1 MNDRLAP
8 EQSRLHAYVD
18 GQLDGDTQREVEEF
32 LTSNSEAREQVEDY
46 QRINDLL
53 RQHYDPVLDEPV
65 PDSLR
70 IQRRPRINRPV
81 FFSQMAAAIAILA
94 IGLVSGLYLGLN
106 LNVGPVIAES
116 EADHI
121 VGEVV
126 AAYSIYTPEVHHPI
140 EVPGSQKE
148 YLVAWLSKRMGR
160 QIIAPQL
167 NNHDMRLLGGRLLA
181 FDDGPGAL
189 LMYEDPH
196 GQRIVF
202 YACHSS
208 EKSSAFHYAKQEDVS
223 VFYWVDSSITYAIA
237 GEIEKERLRPMA
249 EAVYNQLL
257 F

>member
-1 MNDRLAP
+1 MNDRLTP

-18 GQLDGDTQREVEEF
+18 GQLDVDTQREVEKY
-32 LTSNSEAREQVEDY
+32 LASNTEAREQVEDY
-46 QRINDLL
+46 QRINEML
-53 RQHYDPVLDEPV
+53 RQHYNPVLDEPV
-65 PDSLR
+65 PESLR
-70 IQRRPRINRPV
+70 IQRRQPIRRPG
-81 FFSQMAAAIAILA
+81 FFSQIAAAIAILA
-94 IGLVSGLYLGLN
+94 IGLVSGMYLGLN
-106 LNVGPVIAES
+106 LNVEPVTAEN

-126 AAYSIYTPEVHHPI
+126 AAYSIYTPEVRHPV
-140 EVPGSQKE
+140 EVPGNQKE
-148 YLVAWLSKRMGR
+148 HLVAWLSKRMGR

-167 NNHDMRLLGGRLLA
+167 NNHDMHLLGGRLLA

-202 YACHSS
+202 YACHST
-208 EKSSAFHYAKQEDVS
+208 EKSSAFHYAKQQDVS
-223 VFYWVDSSITYAIA
+223 VFYWVDNSITYAIA
-237 GEIEKERLRPMA
+237 GEIGKERLRPMA

>member
-1 MNDRLAP
+1 MNERLTP

-18 GQLDGDTQREVEEF
+18 GQLDGDTQREVEKY
-32 LTSNSEAREQVEDY
+32 LGSNTEAREQVEDY
-46 QRINDLL
+46 QRINELL

-65 PDSLR
+65 PDSLQ
-70 IQRRPRINRPV
+70 IKRRLRINRPG
-81 FFSQMAAAIAILA
+81 FLSQIAAAIAFLV

-106 LNVGPVIAES
+106 LNVEPVLAES
-116 EADHI
+116 EVDHI

-126 AAYSIYTPEVHHPI
+126 AAYTIYTPEVRHPV
-140 EVPGSQKE
+140 EVPGNQKE
-148 YLVAWLSKRMGR
+148 HLVAWLSKRMGR

-167 NNHDMRLLGGRLLA
+167 NNHDMHLLGGRLLA

-223 VFYWVDSSITYAIA
+223 VYYWVDSSITYAIA
-237 GEIEKERLRPMA
+237 GEMKKERLLPMA
-249 EAVYNQLL
+249 EAVYNQLI